1 MWEEFLAFLK
11 VSVLP
16 ALALILTGLVG
27 FLLQQIEI
35 WKKKAKAKSAL
46 FLMKENAADAVKAV
60 DQMYPNEEKETKK
73 RLALEMAAV
82 LNKEGGLE
90 NASPQ
95 VQLILNES
103 NVNTK
108 REEERKNGVKPEI
121 GVG

>member
-1 MWEEFLAFLK
+1 
-11 VSVLP
+11 
-16 ALALILTGLVG
+16 
-27 FLLQQIEI
+27 
-35 WKKKAKAKSAL
+35 
-46 FLMKENAADAVKAV
+46 MKENAADAVKAV